1 MVMPTMTK
9 ELNARERMEG
19 RLEIL
24 DRESVLTEKA
34 RNWCLKTGDAEKAAK
49 YDEEL
54 QEMAFEREDL
64 LIKLKYGSDA

>member
-1 MVMPTMTK
+1 MPTMTK

-19 RLEIL
+19 RIEIL

-34 RNWCLKTGDAEKAAK
+34 RNWCLKTGDAEKATK
-49 YDEEL
+49 HDEEL

-64 LIKLKYGSDA
+64 VIKLKYGSDA